1 MLHFDLL
8 HKLHSIVTLNER
20 KKLYWLTLALVF
32 IALLDMVGMAS
43 IFPFLKVVSTPDLIQ
58 TNEKLKWCYSVLG
71 FRDNNS
77 FIIALGGVTFTIL
90 VFSNVF
96 RALVMSMVTRIT
108 WAQHGAISARL
119 LTQYLYE
126 PYVFFLN
133 RNSAGL
139 TNHLMAEVGRVV
151 GYVLMPSVEMFAKT
165 VFILAVF
172 ILLVVVNPLVT
183 LCVSTVMGGG
193 YALVYFCFRNKLAST
208 GAANRAHAESMYQ
221 VLNEAFGGVKDIK
234 LLGKED
240 VFIERFSQPVK
251 KIVDNYCSQSLI
263 ATIPKY
269 AFESLSF
276 GGLLLI
282 TIYSVVINKNYQ
294 EAVPMIGLYTLAAYR
309 IIPALQQ
316 IFQSISS
323 IRFGQSALISVC
335 DDMVNYSDYRKEK
348 QGTLGQVLPFT
359 RSIEFRNITF
369 QYPKVQ
375 KSIVKDFSLLIK
387 ANTTIGFVGGTG
399 AGKTTVIDILLGL
412 LSPQEGELLVDGVK
426 LNGDN
431 LRMWQRN
438 IGYVPQHIYLC
449 DDTVTRNIAF
459 GVPDHEVDRQA
470 VERATQLANI
480 HEFIINELPN
490 SYETEVGERGIRLS
504 GGQRQRIGIAR
515 ALYHNPS
522 VVVFDEAT
530 SALDGITEDTIM
542 EAIHNLAH
550 KKTIII
556 IAHRLSTVKEC
567 DSIYLLEQGRIVDQG
582 TYQELLTNNQQFR
595 KMAKAYEKDSNL
607 LQSLADVT
615 E

>member
-1 MLHFDLL
+1 MPRFDLL
-8 HKLHSIVTLNER
+8 PKLHSIVTPNER

-32 IALLDMVGMAS
+32 IAFFDMVGVAS
-43 IFPFLKVVSTPDLIQ
+43 IFPFLKVVSAPDLIQ
-58 TNEKLKWCYSVLG
+58 TNEKLKWCYSILG
-71 FRDNNS
+71 VRDNNS
-77 FIIALGGVTFTIL
+77 FIIALGGIMLVIL
-90 VFSNVF
+90 VLSNVF

-108 WAQHGAISARL
+108 WTQHGTISARL

-151 GYVLMPSVEMFAKT
+151 GYVLMPLVEMFAKT

-172 ILLVVVNPLVT
+172 ILLVAVNPLVT
-183 LCVSTVMGGG
+183 LCVLTVMGSS
-193 YALVYFCFRNKLAST
+193 YALVYFCFRNQLAST
-208 GAANRAHAESMYQ
+208 GAANRTHAETMYK

-234 LLGKED
+234 LLGRED
-240 VFIERFSQPVK
+240 VFIERFSQPAMKV
-251 KIVDNYCSQSLI
+251 VDNYCSQSLI

-276 GGLLLI
+276 AGVLLI
-282 TIYSVVINKNYQ
+282 TIYSVVIKKNYQ

-323 IRFGQSALISVC
+323 IRFGRSALDSVYE
-335 DDMVNYSDYRKEK
+335 DMVHYSDYRKEK
-348 QGTLGQVLPFT
+348 QAGPDQVLPFHH
-359 RSIEFRNITF
+359 SIEFRNLRF
-369 QYPKVQ
+369 RYPKAEKDVISHFNLVI
-375 KSIVKDFSLLIK
+375 KS
-387 ANTTIGFVGGTG
+387 NTTVGFVGGTG

-412 LSPQEGELLVDGVK
+412 LTSQDGEIFVDGFK
-426 LNGDN
+426 ICADN
-431 LRMWQRN
+431 LCMWQRN

-459 GVPDHEVDRQA
+459 GVPDNEIDRVA
-470 VERATQLANI
+470 LERAAQLANI
-480 HEFIINELPN
+480 HDFIMKELPQG
-490 SYETEVGERGIRLS
+490 YETEIGEQGIRLS

-515 ALYHNPS
+515 AVYHNPS
-522 VVVFDEAT
+522 VIVFDEAT
-530 SALDGITEDTIM
+530 SALDGITEEAIL

-550 KKTIII
+550 KKTIVI

-567 DSIYLLEQGRIVDQG
+567 DIIYLIEQGRIVAQG
-582 TYQELLTNNQQFR
+582 TYEKLLTNNQQFR
-595 KMAKAYEKDSNL
+595 RMAKV
-607 LQSLADVT
+607 VT
-615 E
+615 GL